1 MKVKDL
7 IKSLEA
13 QNPED
18 VVVMKNLYSNPLEP
32 SYVMK
37 KLRVYKYNGEVVV
50 DGYDRE
56 IRNKKAV

>member
-7 IKSLEA
+7 IQRLES

-18 VVVMKNLYSNPLEP
+18 DIVMKNLYSNPLEP
-32 SYVMK
+32 SYVLK
-37 KLRVYKYNGEVVV
+37 KVRVYKWKDRVVV

-56 IRNKKAV
+56 SDQ

>member
-7 IKSLEA
+7 IQRLES

-18 VVVMKNLYSNPLEP
+18 DIVMKNLYSNPLEP
-32 SYVMK
+32 SYVLK
-37 KLRVYKYNGEVVV
+37 KVRVYKWKDRVVV

-56 IRNKKAV
+56 ADQ